1 MRSFLPRDNGSG
13 ATIARVGRAAR
24 GVDRLEERE
33 GKVLL
38 RIAEDELR

>member
-1 MRSFLPRDNGSG
+1 MRSLLPRDIGSG
-13 ATIARVGRAAR
+13 ATIARV
-24 GVDRLEERE
+24 DRLEERD